1 MSEAVEHR
9 INSTMTLYQVNIL
22 GVQEKKNQEK
32 KKIFQ
37 IYLGPI

>member
-22 GVQEKKNQEK
+22 GVQEKKIK
-32 KKIFQ
+32 KRKKYSKFI
-37 IYLGPI
+37 